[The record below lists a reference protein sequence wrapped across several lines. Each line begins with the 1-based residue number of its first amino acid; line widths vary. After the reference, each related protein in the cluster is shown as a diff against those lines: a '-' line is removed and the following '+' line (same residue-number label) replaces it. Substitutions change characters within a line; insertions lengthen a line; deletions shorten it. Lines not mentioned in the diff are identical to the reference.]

1 MEAAEEVVA
10 VAEALEAVAVEVE
23 GRRRLPRW
31 VEEAVQLAVR
41 GEAARAAALAA
52 VKAVAD

>member
-10 VAEALEAVAVEVE
+10 VAEVLEAVAVE

>member
-1 MEAAEEVVA
+1 MEAAAEVVA
-10 VAEALEAVAVEVE
+10 VAEVLEAVAVEVE

-52 VKAVAD
+52 VRAAAD